1 MPEEIKQSVLTVRP
15 NDSAPV
21 GNEDL
26 RLIHLSRTVRHR
38 NPNFFRQLAY
48 VLDVSEAEAAAYWN
62 GPKWILSDRE
72 RLQPTHLEL
81 SVRKL

>member
-1 MPEEIKQSVLTVRP
+1 MPEDIKQSVLTVRL
-15 NDSAPV
+15 NDSAVPV

-48 VLDVSEAEAAAYWN
+48 VLDVSEAEAAAFWN
-62 GPKWILSDRE
+62 GRNGSSLTENVCNQHTLS
-72 RLQPTHLEL
+72 
-81 SVRKL
+81 